1 VRAARK
7 GNVLHQV
14 EFMATNKIEK
24 ASVGF
29 GVGRQGGPTVIEVRL
44 HHDTI
49 SALKGV
55 QLGFE
60 LLNGISAAQ
69 AQKIVDV
76 LNENVVGVVVSSAS
90 EIKTDVK
97 KDDKT
102 QAASG

>member
-1 VRAARK
+1 
-7 GNVLHQV
+7 
-14 EFMATNKIEK
+14 MAMNKIEK
-24 ASVGF
+24 ASAGF
-29 GVGRQGGPTVIEVRL
+29 GIGRAGGPTVIEVRL

-60 LLNGISAAQ
+60 LLNGISAER
-69 AQKIVDV
+69 AQKILEV
-76 LNENVVGVVVSSAS
+76 LNENVIGVLVSSAA
-90 EIKTDVK
+90 EAKTEVK

>member
-1 VRAARK
+1 
-7 GNVLHQV
+7 
-14 EFMATNKIEK
+14 MATSKIEK

-29 GVGRQGGPTVIEVRL
+29 GIGRQGGPTVIEVRL

-49 SALKGV
+49 SALRGV

-60 LLNGISAAQ
+60 LLNGISAER
-69 AQKIVDV
+69 AQKILEV
-76 LNENVVGVVVSSAS
+76 LNENVIGVLVSSAA
-90 EIKTDVK
+90 EAKTEVK